1 MAQTLSEQ
9 ILSHAAGR
17 TVQAGELVVVELDRV
32 MTIDSIAPEVIDV
45 LENELEV
52 DKLPYPERCAV
63 FIDHVAPASNL
74 ATAEGQV
81 RARRF
86 VQQQG
91 IPHFYDVGCGVCH
104 QLMVEEHLVNPGMV
118 AIGSD
123 SHSTTYGAIAAFG
136 TGMGTTDIAL
146 AFATGHTW
154 MRVPETVRVDLTGQL
169 PEGVDA
175 KDLALYLLREV
186 RADGFTYRAVEFHG
200 VSTLSIASRMTLS
213 SMTTEMGAK
222 AGISAPDAK
231 TRAFAPVPDW
241 LAVQEGATYLDRLT
255 VDLGGVEPLVACPP
269 RVDDVV
275 PAGTL
280 DDVQVDQVFLGTCTN
295 GRLQDMQAA
304 ADILRGK
311 QIAKG
316 VRLLVVPASRAA
328 LQGAV
333 ADGTLAALLDAGA
346 TIGPAGCGPCIGRHL
361 GVLGAGEAC
370 FSTSNRNFSGRMGS
384 PQAEIYLG
392 SPQTA
397 AATALRGRITDPRD
411 ITH

>member
-123 SHSTTYGAIAAFG
+123 S
-136 TGMGTTDIAL
+136 
-146 AFATGHTW
+146 
-154 MRVPETVRVDLTGQL
+154 
-169 PEGVDA
+169 
-175 KDLALYLLREV
+175 
-186 RADGFTYRAVEFHG
+186 
-200 VSTLSIASRMTLS
+200 
-213 SMTTEMGAK
+213 
-222 AGISAPDAK
+222 
-231 TRAFAPVPDW
+231 
-241 LAVQEGATYLDRLT
+241 
-255 VDLGGVEPLVACPP
+255 
-269 RVDDVV
+269 
-275 PAGTL
+275 
-280 DDVQVDQVFLGTCTN
+280 
-295 GRLQDMQAA
+295 
-304 ADILRGK
+304 
-311 QIAKG
+311 
-316 VRLLVVPASRAA
+316 
-328 LQGAV
+328 
-333 ADGTLAALLDAGA
+333 
-346 TIGPAGCGPCIGRHL
+346 
-361 GVLGAGEAC
+361 
-370 FSTSNRNFSGRMGS
+370 
-384 PQAEIYLG
+384 
-392 SPQTA
+392 
-397 AATALRGRITDPRD
+397 
-411 ITH
+411 